1 MSRIRANQFTD
12 KAGTGSP
19 TFTKGAIVTG
29 VTTSTSFA
37 GNVTGNVTGNL
48 TGTVQTAS
56 QPNITTVGNLTG
68 LSAQQANISG
78 VLTATT
84 FKGDGSELSGIVGFA
99 TAVSQD
105 VSHFASDF
113 YTAAHSRQVPANT
126 QYTVQGNAYAGNTV
140 FTKLGQVHVAVGATF
155 HVANGTN
162 FVMDSLNI
170 FE

>member
-1 MSRIRANQFTD
+1 MSEIRVNNVIGEDGATPVNFSKGINISSGVVT
-12 KAGTGSP
+12 AT
-19 TFTKGAIVTG
+19 TFKGAL
-29 VTTSTSFA
+29 
-37 GNVTGNVTGNL
+37 TGN
-48 TGTVQTAS
+48 A
-56 QPNITTVGNLTG
+56 TG
-68 LSAQQANISG
+68 LSGNPSINTTG
-78 VLTATT
+78 IITATT

-99 TAVSQD
+99 TAISQD

>member
-1 MSRIRANQFTD
+1 MSQLNVDNITNRD
-12 KAGTGSP
+12 GSSAP

-29 VTTSTSFA
+29 VATATSFT
-37 GNVTGNVTGNL
+37 GDVTGDVTGNL

-56 QPNITTVGNLTG
+56 QPNITSVGNLTN
-68 LSAQQANISG
+68 LSAQDANISG

-126 QYTVQGNAYAGNTV
+126 HYTVQGNAYAGNTV

-155 HVANGTN
+155 HIANGTN

>member
-29 VTTSTSFA
+29 VTTSTSFS

-48 TGTVQTAS
+48 TGNVT
-56 QPNITTVGNLTG
+56 GNATG
-68 LSAQQANISG
+68 LSGNPSINTTG
-78 VLTATT
+78 IITATT

-126 QYTVQGNAYAGNTV
+126 QYTVQGNSYAGNTV